1 MSKIVITDSSIS
13 ILVNGVLISSVSV
26 SSVVTESP
34 AEILPPRKEEND
46 DVYVM
51 QG

>member
-1 MSKIVITDSSIS
+1 MVKITTTKSSIS
-13 ILVNGVLISSVSV
+13 ILVNGVLISSISV

-34 AEILPPRKEEND
+34 AKFLPEGKETNN

>member
-1 MSKIVITDSSIS
+1 MPKVITTKSSMA
-13 ILVNGVLISSVSV
+13 ILVNGVLISSISV

-34 AEILPPRKEEND
+34 AEILPPRKEENN

>member
-1 MSKIVITDSSIS
+1 MSKIVATKSSIS
-13 ILVNGVLISSVSV
+13 ILVNGVLISSISV
-26 SSVVTESP
+26 SSVVTEFP
-34 AEILPPRKEEND
+34 AEILPPRKEENN

>member
-1 MSKIVITDSSIS
+1 MTITITKTSMTIK
-13 ILVNGVLISSVSV
+13 VNGVLISSVSV

-34 AEILPPRKEEND
+34 AEILPPRKEENN

-51 QG
+51 